1 MHQAWQHHMT
11 AAVNYICMDPRD
23 TQRQDASQ
31 NPRGTRMSVPVDD
44 PVRRNVS
51 EDGKTSSN
59 QGSGQF
65 GRFDV
70 NSLNVQ
76 DILEAMYGSY
86 IDTSYKSPWR
96 VDSIVSVYTQRMVH
110 EYREKLQEMEQHL
123 RLIPDEYLMFRYTAS
138 VEALRNIADQ
148 GFYVPSVSHDLGDCM
163 KGVSLSLHADVEL
176 KMADQVLSHT
186 CLMIV
191 FRVKLGNCRLIADSE
206 VHEERVAPNP
216 IYNCHRFAV
225 GPSTSQSISE
235 QVARSQVYFFDFNG
249 AQLTSSRPRQIIPI
263 YVIKFRKGDSSGL
276 SPATIPP
283 ELSPRASVRP
293 ASVGLQQD
301 QATQQNVKTLEAIK
315 LGVSCA
321 TMAGLEE
328 MPVIQSSYQ
337 YTMLNPYANN
347 SYFLNQYDPVAIQSA
362 LQYQQRCVAIQSGL
376 QNQYHRVANQSGL
389 QHQQYRVAVQSRPQ
403 NQRHPV
409 ASQSELQNQQYQVA
423 VQSGLQNQHH
433 PVASQS
439 GLQNQQY
446 PVAVQSGIQNQHHP
460 VANQSGLQNQHHPVA
475 SQSELQNQQYPVA
488 VQSGIQNQHHP
499 VANQSGLQNQHHPV
513 ASQSGLQNQQYP
525 VAVQS
530 GIQNQHHPVANQSGL
545 QNQHHPV
552 ASQSELQNQQYPVA
566 VQSGIQNQHHP
577 VANQSGLQNQ
587 HHPVASQSELQNQQ
601 YPVAVQSGIQNQHHP
616 VASQSGLHNQQYPVG
631 IQSVPRHQQY
641 TVVVQSGLHNQ
652 HHPVAIQSVPRHQ
665 QYPVAVQS
673 GLQNQQHPMA
683 VQSVLRHQQN
693 PVAVRSGL
701 QNQHHPVVIQSGLQ
715 NQQHPLAI
723 QSRLQVTNQ
732 GQQNMQN
739 TVGNQSRQ
747 QNMHSPTVGQAGVQ
761 NMWTPGEGPQQNT
774 VANQLGFLDQ
784 QNHVGIPPGLQNMLR
799 TVDNR
804 SGLQHMPMI
813 TMAQRGLQNFLAM
826 QSASAVRQA
835 QGTGFVPGQMSGQVT
850 GQMSGQ
856 SASHCLIDLKSKIQ
870 HRRPAVQ
877 NMPGSQPSV
886 PRERNA
892 LVPQET
898 HQTQKVRRRRRTNT
912 KLPYA
917 APVHQATEL
926 CQSKTNLPP
935 TLPSVQPHLAN
946 STVYT
951 SAPCR
956 GGQQAGIST
965 VAATPQVTL
974 SNGLGVRLLTVIPPS
989 EIESEIVV
997 PHNGRIQPIIIQP
1010 MSDIMPSFLR
1020 ATPPGIQPD
1029 SASVSCNVETL
1040 PVVSCIH
1047 SRKQNLVLRNMTDSE
1062 DVTQVTET
1070 SASVLTSLSVPV
1082 SSEQLVANMSP
1093 EMSVFLTGSEDLT
1106 QVMGTS
1112 TSVSTSL
1119 SVSVSSEPPVT
1130 HMPPEMSVSSTGSED
1145 LTQVMGTST
1154 SGSTSLSLSLSS
1166 EPPVINMGTSAS
1178 VSTSLSVAP
1187 EPLTINMSLE
1197 QSLSSATSSQGTD
1210 ATWFSGAI
1218 IGTVSEIIPGD
1229 DIKQSSGEVLDGA
1242 HEDVAAFADSNSLD
1256 DTLEYVHYDIDSGV
1270 EILPAP
1276 GSEDAQGTAPHAGSR
1291 TDDKSKDVSRI
1302 YDNEDGSVE
1311 VIIEQ
1316 RVNSVSSD
1324 GVGICCGDDSLSCIH
1339 EPCNDKANWK
1349 RFLTDKRFQPV
1360 VMLDRLSSVPRRPA
1374 STTHSAVEV
1383 AAVEKTGGEM
1393 CRTTETQKETTDS
1406 AEDSACHS
1414 SASGAQT
1421 ENASKCPVPMNTCL
1435 DGTGFTENTADD
1447 VCSTDTI
1454 DSPWSY
1460 VPQDKTSHCHSYTE
1474 IIDLTCSIAAQKK
1487 TAHVPKASLKNFPA
1501 DWRHSHN
1508 FDGHGIAVRLLPAS
1522 KTAPPNPD
1530 G

>member
-1 MHQAWQHHMT
+1 M
-11 AAVNYICMDPRD
+11 
-23 TQRQDASQ
+23 
-31 NPRGTRMSVPVDD
+31 
-44 PVRRNVS
+44 
-51 EDGKTSSN
+51 
-59 QGSGQF
+59 
-65 GRFDV
+65 
-70 NSLNVQ
+70 
-76 DILEAMYGSY
+76 
-86 IDTSYKSPWR
+86 
-96 VDSIVSVYTQRMVH
+96 
-110 EYREKLQEMEQHL
+110 
-123 RLIPDEYLMFRYTAS
+123 
-138 VEALRNIADQ
+138 
-148 GFYVPSVSHDLGDCM
+148 
-163 KGVSLSLHADVEL
+163 
-176 KMADQVLSHT
+176 
-186 CLMIV
+186 
-191 FRVKLGNCRLIADSE
+191 
-206 VHEERVAPNP
+206 
-216 IYNCHRFAV
+216 
-225 GPSTSQSISE
+225 
-235 QVARSQVYFFDFNG
+235 
-249 AQLTSSRPRQIIPI
+249 
-263 YVIKFRKGDSSGL
+263 IKFKKGDL
-276 SPATIPP
+276 SELGPTAIPP

-301 QATQQNVKTLEAIK
+301 QATQQNVKTPKAIQ
-315 LGVSCA
+315 LGVSSA

-328 MPVIQSSYQ
+328 MPVIQSSFQ

-347 SYFLNQYDPVAIQSA
+347 SYFLNQYNPVAIQSA
-362 LQYQQRCVAIQSGL
+362 LQY
-376 QNQYHRVANQSGL
+376 QYHRVANQSGL

-439 GLQNQQY
+439 RLQYQQY
-446 PVAVQSGIQNQHHP
+446 PVAV
-460 VANQSGLQNQHHPVA
+460 
-475 SQSELQNQQYPVA
+475 
-488 VQSGIQNQHHP
+488 
-499 VANQSGLQNQHHPV
+499 QSGLQNQHHPV

-525 VAVQS
+525 VAVPSGLQNQHHPVVSQS
-530 GIQNQHHPVANQSGL
+530 GLQNQQYPVAVQAGLQNQHHPVVSQSGLQNQQYPVAVQAGLQNQHHPVASQSGL

-552 ASQSELQNQQYPVA
+552 ASQS
-566 VQSGIQNQHHP
+566 
-577 VANQSGLQNQ
+577 GLQ
-587 HHPVASQSELQNQQ
+587 
-601 YPVAVQSGIQNQHHP
+601 
-616 VASQSGLHNQQYPVG
+616 NQQYPVG

-641 TVVVQSGLHNQ
+641 PVVVQSGLH
-652 HHPVAIQSVPRHQ
+652 
-665 QYPVAVQS
+665 Y
-673 GLQNQQHPMA
+673 QQHPMA

-761 NMWTPGEGPQQNT
+761 NMWTPGEGPQQTT

-784 QNHVGIPPGLQNMLR
+784 QNLVGIPPGLQNMLR

-813 TMAQRGLQNFLAM
+813 TMAQRDLQNFLAM

-835 QGTGFVPGQMSGQVT
+835 QGTGFVPGQMSGQIT

-877 NMPGSQPSV
+877 NMPGTQPSV
-886 PRERNA
+886 PRERHA
-892 LVPQET
+892 LGMLQEPLVPQET

-912 KLPYA
+912 KLPCA
-917 APVHQATEL
+917 VPVHQATEL
-926 CQSKTNLPP
+926 CQSQTNLPP

-965 VAATPQVTL
+965 SAATPQVTL
-974 SNGLGVRLLTVIPPS
+974 SNGLGMRLLTVIPPS

-1010 MSDIMPSFLR
+1010 MSDILPSFLR
-1020 ATPPGIQPD
+1020 ATPPSIQPD
-1029 SASVSCNVETL
+1029 SASVSCDVETL
-1040 PVVSCIH
+1040 PLVSCMH
-1047 SRKQNLVLRNMTDSE
+1047 NRKQNLVLRNMTDSE

-1070 SASVLTSLSVPV
+1070 SASVSTSLSVPV
-1082 SSEQLVANMSP
+1082 SSEQLMANMSP
-1093 EMSVFLTGSEDLT
+1093 EMSVFSTGSEELT

-1130 HMPPEMSVSSTGSED
+1130 NMPPEMSVSSTGSED

-1154 SGSTSLSLSLSS
+1154 SVSTSLSLSLSS
-1166 EPPVINMGTSAS
+1166 EPPVINMPPEMSVSSTGSENLTQVTGTSAS

-1218 IGTVSEIIPGD
+1218 IGTVSEIIPGN

-1242 HEDVAAFADSNSLD
+1242 HEDVAAFSDSNSLD

-1324 GVGICCGDDSLSCIH
+1324 DVGICCGDDSLSCIH

-1349 RFLTDKRFQPV
+1349 QFLTDKRFQPV

-1383 AAVEKTGGEM
+1383 AAVEETGGEM
-1393 CRTTETQKETTDS
+1393 CRTTETQKETTDC
-1406 AEDSACHS
+1406 AEDAACHS
-1414 SASGAQT
+1414 SANGAQT
-1421 ENASKCPVPMNTCL
+1421 ASASKCLVPMNKCF

-1447 VCSTDTI
+1447 DCSTDTI

-1460 VPQDKTSHCHSYTE
+1460 IPLDKTSHCHSYTE
-1474 IIDLTCSIAAQKK
+1474 IIDLTCSTAAQNK
-1487 TAHVPKASLKNFPA
+1487 TAHVPNASVKSSKPSVIPQHLCIQTKSRPRDQPRKHKVRAASDSACKRPHKEYVLPKNC
-1501 DWRHSHN
+1501 WILR
-1508 FDGHGIAVRLLPAS
+1508 GLQE
-1522 KTAPPNPD
+1522 
-1530 G
+1530 